1 MNGDNFYIGA
11 YWAGRAESSERC
23 AERSAHMLEGL
34 ASASDQYS
42 HWYIQGSSRAGALRE
57 KIMLGDADA
66 LRDRFVASRRVGDT
80 DTVGYRLSAWNGRDP
95 GVSLSVLCGAV
106 PRTPHVL
113 NTAVL
118 TLGAE
123 DDAPELL
130 RPDVAEAT
138 LRALVDAWTPDWA
151 TVSSYAVRKAQ
162 AAPPRSPV
170 LGWMTVVRRTTR
182 VADLPVEGEY
192 SVLRLPGG
200 PTSVTAD
207 AVTTAREV
215 HGSGSAFRVRAGGL
229 KRSRPALQALYA
241 FSGVFAVDG
250 LVLGFF
256 WL

>member
-1 MNGDNFYIGA
+1 MPWRQIVRPPTTTATDHRHQVLQAPDELTDLPRGA
-11 YWAGRAESSERC
+11 RA
-23 AERSAHMLEGL
+23 
-34 ASASDQYS
+34 
-42 HWYIQGSSRAGALRE
+42 
-57 KIMLGDADA
+57 
-66 LRDRFVASRRVGDT
+66 
-80 DTVGYRLSAWNGRDP
+80 
-95 GVSLSVLCGAV
+95 
-106 PRTPHVL
+106 
-113 NTAVL
+113 
-118 TLGAE
+118 LGAE

-207 AVTTAREV
+207 AVTTARAKFTDLVQPFVFEP
-215 HGSGSAFRVRAGGL
+215 AG
-229 KRSRPALQALYA
+229 
-241 FSGVFAVDG
+241 
-250 LVLGFF
+250 
-256 WL
+256 